1 MRAAAHTF
9 SSLARRALGSTTV
22 ALVMTSAA
30 ITSALGGCRRVP
42 EEAVEPVALV
52 TGGAA
57 GAEAEVDAVP
67 EKPERSM
74 DVLCSDACG
83 NWARLRFLEPIG
95 YNQLNPEAKSKAD
108 DLLADQRRV
117 NREACTV
124 KCMKVQDRRRAE
136 CLSELANI
144 ESGDVCFGAAPVP
157 VTAPVAAPVA
167 PAPPPPAPEV
177 QAEPIPEED

>member
-1 MRAAAHTF
+1 M
-9 SSLARRALGSTTV
+9 RRALGGTAV
-22 ALVMTSAA
+22 ALALTSA
-30 ITSALGGCRRVP
+30 IVGCRRVP
-42 EEAVEPVALV
+42 EEAVEPVPLV
-52 TGGAA
+52 TSGVPGSP
-57 GAEAEVDAVP
+57 AEVDAVP

-95 YNQLNPEAKSKAD
+95 YDQLNSEAKSKAD

-117 NREACTV
+117 NREACTA

-157 VTAPVAAPVA
+157 VAAPVSAPAAPVA
-167 PAPPPPAPEV
+167 PPSAPAV